1 MKHPMFDRATPVTF
15 LAAIDRLSSVDVPGS
30 KAIAKRAYY
39 AMAGIQ
45 VTCWQG
51 SRRVA
56 VPLAEAR

>member
-1 MKHPMFDRATPVTF
+1 MKHPLFDAASPVTF
-15 LAAIDRLSSVDVPGS
+15 LAATDRLSSVEIPGS

-39 AMAGIQ
+39 AMAGIP

-56 VPLAEAR
+56 VPLAQTR